1 MRNWLE
7 MDSGRGVR
15 GLPVSGGYF
24 GDVGVVLGGR
34 REWWDGLGIE
44 VWVQRRCWRL
54 SLPESQNS
62 DS

>member
-24 GDVGVVLGGR
+24 GDVGVVLGG
-34 REWWDGLGIE
+34 ENGGMD
-44 VWVQRRCWRL
+44 
-54 SLPESQNS
+54 
-62 DS
+62 